1 MLGHPGGGVMK
12 YTFAHADERHSV
24 RLGSQTVES
33 IRALIRKGA
42 SEPGSSGSGIFKSN
56 YLIGVLAG
64 GSGSYS
70 GDKCHNENIY
80 FGTLSR
86 FYHLVKHYLDPEI
99 KPQIPLAY
107 FLPADAEME
116 SVARIVS
123 RSDPGDEDIVTVN
136 AWDDA
141 GNSYGPIELFLYPNS
156 ALEFNSN
163 DLELGNPDKD
173 LHRGIGDGE
182 GNWRLA
188 FSSYYPLS
196 VTGYLRASD
205 GFQTSMHAVVPE
217 SDELVYE
224 VPFFAPHGTWN
235 QRPRSWLR
243 LSNPNRHDV
252 DITISGIDDDG
263 ISRGKVDLGLAPESS
278 RMVSDEQL
286 ERGGDDLDGFFSNG
300 RRNWHLSIS
309 ATRPILVM
317 NLLKS
322 PTGHV
327 TNISAQAP
335 LVKVQNTN
343 PLVQD
348 PYKPK
353 SNPPPLDPEPEQ
365 PPPRLDP
372 DVPTMDVPPVPVD
385 LTADAGIGV
394 VLLFWDNGF
403 AFYTNHG
410 LTRVYRHTAN
420 EFNNAIYLGMGP
432 GISYIDR
439 QVADDTTYY
448 YWIRWESMAGIL
460 GPPSESVE
468 VRTAI
473 RP

>member
-1 MLGHPGGGVMK
+1 
-12 YTFAHADERHSV
+12 
-24 RLGSQTVES
+24 
-33 IRALIRKGA
+33 
-42 SEPGSSGSGIFKSN
+42 
-56 YLIGVLAG
+56 
-64 GSGSYS
+64 
-70 GDKCHNENIY
+70 
-80 FGTLSR
+80 
-86 FYHLVKHYLDPEI
+86 
-99 KPQIPLAY
+99 
-107 FLPADAEME
+107 ME

-136 AWDDA
+136 AWDDT

-243 LSNPNRHDV
+243 LSNPNQHEV
-252 DITISGIDDDG
+252 SVTISGIDDDG
-263 ISRGKVDLGLAPESS
+263 ISRGKVDLVLEPESS
-278 RMVSDEQL
+278 RLVSDEQL
-286 ERGGDDLDGFFSNG
+286 ERGGDDLDGFLSNG

-309 ATRPILVM
+309 ATRPILIM

-327 TNISAQAP
+327 TNISARTPVLNA
-335 LVKVQNTN
+335 KDEN
-343 PLVQD
+343 PLLEE
-348 PYKPK
+348 PSKPK
-353 SNPPPLDPEPEQ
+353 LNPRPAEPDPQPDPSNPPSLLPAPTGFTAVVAPCTGATFERCSGSYKV
-365 PPPRLDP
+365 RLE
-372 DVPTMDVPPVPVD
+372 
-385 LTADAGIGV
+385 
-394 VLLFWDNGF
+394 WDWNPSDHD
-403 AFYTNHG
+403 N
-410 LTRVYRHTAN
+410 TRVYRHTTDTVT
-420 EFNNAIYLGMGP
+420 NASQIGSTGFSSHTDESVQD
-432 GISYIDR
+432 GR
-439 QVADDTTYY
+439 TYY
-448 YWIRWESMAGIL
+448 YWLRGGNRQGIL
-460 GPPSESVE
+460 SDPTPSMR
-468 VRTAI
+468 VRIPLSPTAE
-473 RP
+473 